1 MKPTFNPWTNL
12 LLNQLWL
19 CELVNTGMIEC
30 VDHYLHPEPELFS
43 DQCPA
48 QSERCLN
55 PMEFHGRRRATSHGS
70 VSGD

>member
-1 MKPTFNPWTNL
+1 MKPSFNPWTNL

-19 CELVNTGMIEC
+19 CELVNTGMVEC

-55 PMEFHGRRRATSHGS
+55 PM
-70 VSGD
+70 